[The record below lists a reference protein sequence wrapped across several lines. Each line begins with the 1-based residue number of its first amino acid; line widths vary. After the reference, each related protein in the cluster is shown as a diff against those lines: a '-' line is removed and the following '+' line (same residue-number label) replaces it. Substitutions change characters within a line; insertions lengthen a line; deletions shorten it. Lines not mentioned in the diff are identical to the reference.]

1 MSAGCLVIASN
12 IKNHLEF
19 LTDQNSI
26 LFENNIKFLKEVLLS
41 LEKNEEKNMKLI
53 INAQKTISEKYSL
66 QKLVENELRDIKSL
80 IT

>member
-41 LEKNEEKNMKLI
+41 LEKMKKI
-53 INAQKTISEKYSL
+53 I
-66 QKLVENELRDIKSL
+66 
-80 IT
+80 

>member
-1 MSAGCLVIASN
+1 MPCNCFN

-41 LEKNEEKNMKLI
+41 LEKNEENNMKLI
-53 INAQKTISEKYSL
+53 INAQKTISENIHYKNWLKMS
-66 QKLVENELRDIKSL
+66 
-80 IT
+80 